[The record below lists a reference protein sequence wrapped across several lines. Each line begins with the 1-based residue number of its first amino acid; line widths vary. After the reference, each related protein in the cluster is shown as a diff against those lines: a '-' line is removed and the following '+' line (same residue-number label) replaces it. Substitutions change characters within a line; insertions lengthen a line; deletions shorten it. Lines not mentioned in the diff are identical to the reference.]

1 MLTEFLKNDTLHYDV
16 ILFAIEAAGFMGKEE
31 FKKKPTL
38 LLMIPLKRKTGIL
51 LLTFVF
57 IVVCLFTMSTSY
69 HNKLYLYLCIGEA
82 HDTQGSSTLSR
93 QTKHFL
99 PQELNKQI
107 KQILYI
113 VNVYAL
119 ANGDFL
125 KKLYGFELFP

>member
-1 MLTEFLKNDTLHYDV
+1 
-16 ILFAIEAAGFMGKEE
+16 
-31 FKKKPTL
+31 
-38 LLMIPLKRKTGIL
+38 MIPLKRKTGIL

-57 IVVCLFTMSTSY
+57 IVVCLFTMSTTSY
-69 HNKLYLYLCIGEA
+69 HNKLYIYLCIGEA

-99 PQELNKQI
+99 PHVTKLKELNKQI